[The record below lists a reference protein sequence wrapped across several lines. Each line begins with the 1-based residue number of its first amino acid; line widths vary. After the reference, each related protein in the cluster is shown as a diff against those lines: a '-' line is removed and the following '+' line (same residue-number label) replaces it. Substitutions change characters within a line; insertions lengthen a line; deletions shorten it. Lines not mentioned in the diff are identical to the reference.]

1 MPYLYFFFIA
11 VIFLPLSASAADNFS
26 LVYIPDSCTASNG
39 SINTNENLK
48 SNRYKENI
56 IQNIKKQAALITA
69 GNAVVYPKDFSNEED
84 ILNLLKAENDA
95 RNAKIGCVWSKK
107 FTVNKASDIKHT
119 GEFMIVEGRVLD
131 VYESRE
137 NTYLNF
143 GADWKTDFTVRIEN
157 KNKAFGG
164 FDATAYKGKT
174 IRVRGFVSY
183 YNGPSMT
190 LKHPLLLEDIN
201 DN

>member
-56 IQNIKKQAALITA
+56 IQSIKKQATLITA
-69 GNAVVYPKDFSNEED
+69 GNAVVYPKDFSNKED

-107 FTVNKASDIKHT
+107 FTVNKASDIKH
-119 GEFMIVEGRVLD
+119 
-131 VYESRE
+131 
-137 NTYLNF
+137 
-143 GADWKTDFTVRIEN
+143 
-157 KNKAFGG
+157 
-164 FDATAYKGKT
+164 
-174 IRVRGFVSY
+174 
-183 YNGPSMT
+183 
-190 LKHPLLLEDIN
+190 
-201 DN
+201 